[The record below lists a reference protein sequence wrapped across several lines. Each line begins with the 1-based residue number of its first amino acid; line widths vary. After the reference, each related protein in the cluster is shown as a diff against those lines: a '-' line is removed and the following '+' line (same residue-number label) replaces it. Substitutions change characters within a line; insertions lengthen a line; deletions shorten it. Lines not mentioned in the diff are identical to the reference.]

1 MQGLET
7 TNVNNFKRVDNQP
20 AKLTEQGVDESGC
33 GNKEKFDDMLEK
45 LKGVTTTAK

>member
-7 TNVNNFKRVDNQP
+7 TNVNNLKRVDNLP
-20 AKLTEQGVDESGC
+20 AKPTELGGEDPGC

-45 LKGVTTTAK
+45 LKGVTNTEK